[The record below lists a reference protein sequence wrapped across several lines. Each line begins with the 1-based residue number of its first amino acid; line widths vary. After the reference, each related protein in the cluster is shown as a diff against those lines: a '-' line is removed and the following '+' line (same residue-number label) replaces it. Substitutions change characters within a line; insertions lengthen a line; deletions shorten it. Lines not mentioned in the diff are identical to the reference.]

1 MTPALRCPSCGSP
14 ADETRHSCP
23 ACDTPLPWH
32 DGQTRLASGS
42 FPADDAAS
50 DPDVTRLAAAGET
63 PAPGAA
69 RPSTRSRS
77 GSHSRAGR
85 SQTTSS
91 WLTSTDAIDH
101 GRFEPGSVFDD
112 RYRIVGRLGKGGMG
126 EVYRADDLKLGQQ
139 VALKFLPESVDSD
152 PARLTQLHTEVRM
165 ARQVSHPN
173 VCRVYDAGEYEGH
186 TFLSMEYVDGED
198 LASLIRRVG
207 RFPQDR
213 AVELARQIC
222 AGLAAAHDRG
232 VVHRDLKPANIML
245 DGNGKIRITDFGLAG
260 ATGEVLRAGTP
271 AYMAPEQL
279 AGGEVTARSDVYA
292 LGLVLYELFT
302 GRRALD
308 AATMA
313 ELIARR
319 EQADI
324 TLPTDIVRD
333 LDPGIERV
341 IMRCLEPDPA
351 RRPGSALGVAAALPG
366 GDPLAA
372 ALAAGE
378 TPSPDMVAASGTT
391 DALAM
396 PRVLAG
402 AAWIVLSSLAL
413 LLLYQRV
420 LLINIVNP
428 AKPPDVLIDRAQ
440 DVVQKLGY
448 ADDVRSTAAGL
459 TTSLDWARYIDRTF
473 QEPGRWSRLR
483 TARPE
488 TYVLW
493 YRTSPR
499 ILNPLGRENR
509 IDGVNPPLNISGMTL
524 VVVDSAGRL
533 AELLAVP
540 KPRDPA
546 DAAAPFTNWPLLFEL
561 AGLRLAD
568 FTPVPPQWVP
578 PVHAEQRMAWQGRI
592 AEVPDATV
600 RVEAGATHG
609 RPVMFAVTGSWSQSA
624 RAPAA
629 AAPLLFARIIGTL
642 AGLVMPALM
651 LVGPVLAYRNVKLGR
666 GDRRGAFRAA
676 AAVFFLTMGAWT
688 LGDTHVASSGVAQS
702 RFFTAIGGA
711 LFSAGLLWLTYLGLE
726 PYVRRFS
733 PDSLVG
739 WTRLVAGG
747 WRDPRVGRDVMI
759 GISAGM
765 AMTLV
770 FATHNLLPPLFG
782 RPEPMPVAG
791 SAEQLMSIRFILAQV
806 LTQTQNAM
814 SSGMLGVGGFVALRI
829 LLKQRWA
836 AAVAATLCFVWVVLE
851 GMFSPGIPAL
861 DFIMGLVITAIFV
874 AVIGWVG
881 LLATVAAL
889 MTHFLLL
896 RAPLTSDLSSWRAP
910 AGLVYLGVVLAI
922 GVGGCYFAAR
932 PATRP
937 TSRFS

>member
-1 MTPALRCPSCGSP
+1 VTPALRCPSCGSP
-14 ADETRHSCP
+14 ADDTNSTCP
-23 ACDTPLPWH
+23 SCDTPLPWH
-32 DGQTRLASGS
+32 DGETRLAPQDPERTHLADPSG
-42 FPADDAAS
+42 PPRS
-50 DPDVTRLAAAGET
+50 DSSRPSSKT
-63 PAPGAA
+63 PAGTPP
-69 RPSTRSRS
+69 RSSRS
-77 GSHSRAGR
+77 PH
-85 SQTTSS
+85 TSS
-91 WLTSTDAIDH
+91 WLSSTGAIDH
-101 GRFEPGSVFDD
+101 GRFEPGALLDD

-139 VALKFLPESVDSD
+139 VALKFLPESVDRD

-173 VCRVYDAGEYEGH
+173 VCRVYDAGEYDGH

-198 LASLIRRVG
+198 LASLIRRIG

-213 AVELARQIC
+213 AIELARQIC

-245 DGNGKIRITDFGLAG
+245 DGSGKIRITDFGLAG

-279 AGGEVTARSDVYA
+279 AGAEVTPRSDVYA

-308 AATMA
+308 AANMA
-313 ELIARR
+313 ELIAKR

-333 LDPGIERV
+333 LDAGIERI

-378 TPSPDMVAASGTT
+378 TPSPDMVAASGTSE
-391 DALAM
+391 ALPGAT
-396 PRVLAG
+396 VFAC
-402 AAWIVLSSLAL
+402 AAWIVLSSIAL
-413 LLLYQRV
+413 LVLYQRV
-420 LLINIVNP
+420 LMVNIVNP
-428 AKPPDVLIDRAQ
+428 TKPPEALIDRAQ

-448 ADDVRSTAAGL
+448 SDGVRATAAGL
-459 TTSLDWARYIDRTF
+459 TTSLDWVRYVDRTF
-473 QEPGRWSRLR
+473 TEPSRWNRLR

-499 ILNPLGRENR
+499 TLTPFGQENR
-509 IDGVNPPLNISGMTL
+509 VEALNPPLNVSGMTL
-524 VVVDSAGRL
+524 VIVDTAGRL
-533 AELLAVP
+533 GELIAVP
-540 KPRDPA
+540 QPREPA
-546 DAAAPFTNWPLLFEL
+546 TPATPFTNWPLLFEL
-561 AGLRLAD
+561 AGLPMAD
-568 FTPVPPQWVP
+568 FKPVTPRWVS
-578 PVHAEQRMAWQGRI
+578 PVHAEQRMAWEGHI
-592 AEVPDATV
+592 PEVPGATV
-600 RVEAGATHG
+600 GVEAGATHG
-609 RPVMFAVTGSWSQSA
+609 RPVMFVITGAWSQSV
-624 RAPAA
+624 RTPGRG
-629 AAPLLFARIIGTL
+629 AAPLFVRIIGAL
-642 AGLVMPALM
+642 AGFVMPLLM
-651 LVGPVLAYRNVKLGR
+651 LVGPILAYRNVKLGR

-676 AAVFFLTMGAWT
+676 SAVFFLIVGVWV
-688 LGDTHVASSGVAQS
+688 LGDTHLPSFSVEQA
-702 RFFTAIGGA
+702 RLFTAIGNA

-747 WRDPRVGRDVMI
+747 WRDPRVGRDILI
-759 GISAGM
+759 GVSAGL
-765 AMTLV
+765 AMTVV
-770 FATHNLLPPLFG
+770 FAIHNLLPPLFG

-791 SAEQLMSIRFILAQV
+791 YTDQLMSIRFVLAQI
-806 LTQTQNAM
+806 LHQTQNAIT
-814 SSGMLGVGGFVALRI
+814 SGMLGMGGFVALRI
-829 LLKQRWA
+829 LLKRRWA
-836 AAVAATLCFVWVVLE
+836 AAVVATICFVWVVLE

-861 DFIMGLVITAIFV
+861 DFIMGLIITAMFV
-874 AVIGWVG
+874 AVIGWGG
-881 LLATVAAL
+881 LLATVVTV

-896 RAPLTSDLSSWRAP
+896 RAPLTTDLASWRAT
-910 AGLVYLGVVLAI
+910 AGLVYLAAVLGI
-922 GVGGCYFAAR
+922 GFWGCYLAAR
-932 PATRP
+932 PATR
-937 TSRFS
+937 RAAV